1 MDGTEESNR
10 DKNKEQ
16 NELSVGDRTAHGT
29 KYPFIQEFSE
39 LLHSLS
45 IAELE
50 DLLTPAQKR
59 MATGLWEA
67 ENYGGSIDKAKKR
80 LEEIYGPKWFKV
92 TSFKEH
98 FSLLKDY
105 YISILLGDHK
115 RQWDKKGERERHK
128 ETTTFKIAKINQE
141 NKPL

>member
-29 KYPFIQEFSE
+29 KYPFLQEFSE
-39 LLHSLS
+39 LIHSLS
-45 IAELE
+45 IAEIE
-50 DLLTPAQKR
+50 PLLTQAQKR
-59 MATGLWEA
+59 MATHLWEA

-80 LEEIYGPKWFKV
+80 LEDLYGTQWFKV

-98 FSLLKDY
+98 FTPLKDY
-105 YISILLGDHK
+105 YISILIAEHK
-115 RQWDKKGERERHK
+115 RQWSEKYLSEKPKKTATK
-128 ETTTFKIAKINQE
+128 EIAKINQE
-141 NKPL
+141 NKSL